1 MSTAMVLVA
10 IEQANWTDQRN
21 GLYDVKDIVHHTDRG
36 SQYSV
41 IHAGD
46 RDWRSS
52 PRSFARASSRI
63 LGPCSP
69 RPRTSTIDISEAAVL
84 AKLVLS

>member
-10 IEQANWTDQRN
+10 VEQANRTDQRN
-21 GLYDVKDIVHHTDRG
+21 GLCHMKDIVRHTDRG
-36 SQYSV
+36 SRYSV
-41 IHAGD
+41 IHAGTEIGD
-46 RDWRSS
+46 HLLR
-52 PRSFARASSRI
+52 PFVRASSGI

-69 RPRTSTIDISEAAVL
+69 RPRISTMDINEAAVL